1 MLVDSAEISIRAG
14 KGGNGVVSMRRE
26 KFVPNGGPDGGD
38 GGRGGSVI
46 IKVSHNLDT
55 LSNFRFKKI
64 FQAENGHNG
73 ASRIKT
79 GLKCEIL
86 ELEVPPGTV
95 ITDSKTG
102 EVIADM
108 RESSQTLLIAKGGKG
123 GLGNVHFATPTHQAP
138 EESTDGMPGEKID
151 VNLQLRLIAD
161 VALIGLPNAGKSSLI
176 TALTGAQSRIGA
188 YPFTT
193 TEPILGVM
201 RQGKDMVTIVDL
213 PGLLEGAHKGKGLGD
228 AFLQH
233 ATRVKGLVHVLD
245 ATDPNL
251 KQSEQ
256 IIVRELEQYDP
267 ALASRPRQLVI
278 NKIDLLTPT
287 ELKKVKRAFSDAL
300 LVSAKETVNVKSL
313 AVRIIEL
320 AA

>member
-46 IKVSHNLDT
+46 IKVSQDLDT
-55 LSNFRFKKI
+55 LSNYRFKKI

-73 ASRIKT
+73 ASRKKT
-79 GLKCEIL
+79 GLKGENL

-95 ITDSKTG
+95 ITNSVTD

-108 RESSQTLLIAKGGKG
+108 HDSDQTLLIAKGGKG

-138 EESTDGMPGEKID
+138 EESTDGMPGETVD
-151 VNLQLRLIAD
+151 VKLQLRLIAD

-193 TEPILGVM
+193 TQPILGVM
-201 RQGKDMVTIVDL
+201 RQGKSQVTIVDL

-245 ATDPNL
+245 ATDPDL
-251 KQSEQ
+251 KQSAKV
-256 IIVRELEQYDP
+256 IVNELEQYDV
-267 ALASRPRQLVI
+267 ALAARPRQLVI

-287 ELKKVKRAFSDAL
+287 ELKKVKKVFGDAL
-300 LVSAKETVNVKSL
+300 LVSAKESVNVKSL
-313 AVRIIEL
+313 EERIIEL

>member
-73 ASRIKT
+73 ASRKKT
-79 GLKCEIL
+79 GLKGENL

-108 RESSQTLLIAKGGKG
+108 RERSQTLLIAKGGKG

>member
-1 MLVDSAEISIRAG
+1 MLVDSAQISVRAG
-14 KGGNGVVSMRRE
+14 HGGNGVISWRRE
-26 KFVPNGGPDGGD
+26 KFVPMGGPDGGD
-38 GGRGGSVI
+38 GGRGGSVFI
-46 IKVSHNLDT
+46 SVSHNLDT
-55 LSNFRFKKI
+55 LSNFRFKKV

-73 ASRIKT
+73 MSKKKT
-79 GLKCEIL
+79 GPKGQDLAL
-86 ELEVPPGTV
+86 TVPPGTI
-95 ITDSKTG
+95 ITNAQTG
-102 EVIADM
+102 EVIADLKDD
-108 RESSQTLLIAKGGKG
+108 SQILLIAKGGKG

-138 EESTDGMPGEKID
+138 EESTDGTPGETVEVK
-151 VNLQLRLIAD
+151 LQLRLIAD

-201 RQGKDMVTIVDL
+201 RQGKKRVTIVDL

-245 ATDPNL
+245 ATDPDL
-251 KQSEQ
+251 KKSEQ
-256 IIVRELEQYDP
+256 IIVWELEQYDP
-267 ALASRPRQLVI
+267 ALAARPRQLVI
-278 NKIDLLTPT
+278 NKLDLLTPT
-287 ELKKVKRAFSDAL
+287 EIKRLKKTFPHAL
-300 LVSAKETVNVKSL
+300 LVSAKESVNVDL
-313 AVRIIEL
+313 LEERTIQL